1 MYLYRVVYRFIRAG
15 AVYQR
20 LKTEKTVLVR
30 LLTAWRSSGMSVA
43 SWAPSP
49 GKCSLPIINQG
60 EVGPLD
66 SPTIDGPSLTWV
78 LTVITCQEL
87 KRAML
92 LLSPE
97 DSSTLYP
104 PSVTYI
110 LCSPSCFT
118 CYWTWK
124 SGDRCHVHGLAFIGH
139 LFLAPRMSVGTAN
152 ECKRKLCWPLHY
164 SLGIIIFRRMTA
176 TWWSFSKSFPT
187 KAYVLPSHGCW
198 LSLQLQ
204 ACEIGLKSPQ
214 KAVILN
220 SHGTIA
226 PLPILAGRSALYRI
240 CGCAQEHGP
249 FPANSL
255 LGAFQH
261 HEILPAGEGF

>member
-1 MYLYRVVYRFIRAG
+1 MPRVEESNALAKPR
-15 AVYQR
+15 R
-20 LKTEKTVLVR
+20 LFHIVPALCHLHSLFPFLFHM
-30 LLTAWRSSGMSVA
+30 LLN
-43 SWAPSP
+43 
-49 GKCSLPIINQG
+49 L
-60 EVGPLD
+60 EVG
-66 SPTIDGPSLTWV
+66 GH
-78 LTVITCQEL
+78 
-87 KRAML
+87 
-92 LLSPE
+92 
-97 DSSTLYP
+97 
-104 PSVTYI
+104 
-110 LCSPSCFT
+110 
-118 CYWTWK
+118 
-124 SGDRCHVHGLAFIGH
+124 RCHVHDLAFIGH

-152 ECKRKLCWPLHY
+152 QCKRKLCWPLHY

-187 KAYVLPSHGCW
+187 KAYVLPSQGFW
-198 LSLQLQ
+198 LGLQLQ

-220 SHGTIA
+220 SRGTIA